1 MKSFRDRLA
10 TRYQIRSD
18 DSDAPVQSDS
28 DAPVQSDQT
37 IDDDVQDKPASKPG
51 ETDTQPGSAHPD
63 NWQTSLQS
71 GKSPEEIRQDAIA
84 LSEILQDW
92 QSRVLHAQDYFE
104 ELTANSDKYLH
115 MYNPILIKNLSRD
128 KLETIIHICKKFARL
143 ATIV

>member
-10 TRYQIRSD
+10 VRYQIQSD
-18 DSDAPVQSDS
+18 DTDTVQN
-28 DAPVQSDQT
+28 DQP
-37 IDDDVQDKPASKPG
+37 IANDNQNKPAEKPG

-92 QSRVLHAQDYFE
+92 QSRILHAQDYFE